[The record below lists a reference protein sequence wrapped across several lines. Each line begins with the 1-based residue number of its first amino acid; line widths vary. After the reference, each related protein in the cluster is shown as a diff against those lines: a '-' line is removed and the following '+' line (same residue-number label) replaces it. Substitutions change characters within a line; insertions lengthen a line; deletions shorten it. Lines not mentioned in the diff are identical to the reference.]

1 MKPSKLLEDF
11 LKGQEQL
18 MQQHVKPIAPPKK
31 HSKTNKNL
39 INASTPEEVEE
50 GFEYIITKK
59 PKAKK
64 VVKYLQDMTNM
75 IMAEADN

>member
-1 MKPSKLLEDF
+1 MSKLLTDF
-11 LKGQEQL
+11 LESQKILLQ
-18 MQQHVKPIAPPKK
+18 MPIAPPKK
-31 HSKTNKNL
+31 CKKTNKNL
-39 INASTPEEVEE
+39 INPAAPGEVEE

-64 VVKYLQDMTNM
+64 VVKYLQGMADA

>member
-1 MKPSKLLEDF
+1 MNDKLLSDF
-11 LKGQEQL
+11 LKAQINTIQL
-18 MQQHVKPIAPPKK
+18 PVAPPKK
-31 HSKTNKNL
+31 RTKTNKNL
-39 INASTPEEVEE
+39 MNPSAPGEVEE

-64 VVKYLQDMTNM
+64 VIKYLQNMTDA

>member
-1 MKPSKLLEDF
+1 MADKLLSDF
-11 LKGQEQL
+11 LAAQKHHIQ
-18 MQQHVKPIAPPKK
+18 MPVAPPKK

-39 INASTPEEVEE
+39 INPGQPDQVEE
-50 GFEYIITKK
+50 GFDYIIAKK

-64 VVKYLQDMTNM
+64 VIKYLQDTVNC

>member
-1 MKPSKLLEDF
+1 MNVDKLLADF
-11 LKGQEQL
+11 LKAQTQVI
-18 MQQHVKPIAPPKK
+18 QPHITPVAPPKK
-31 HSKTNKNL
+31 RSKTNKNL
-39 INASTPEEVEE
+39 IDPSTPEEVEE

-64 VVKYLQDMTNM
+64 VVKYLQDMTNA